1 MILHSIYRR
10 MFAANHSIGKN
21 AVYSRRIFNYCAFM
35 VIFIIECNILQPVVS
50 EINHNDFLT
59 QLKIPQ
65 CRKDCL
71 DKVSS
76 TKTNQ
81 KYFVV
86 AVSSSVRLASS
97 QIHFAQIKL
106 ERHFRTNKGNNNNYD
121 EIYKCYFFFFFFLS
135 I

>member
-1 MILHSIYRR
+1 MILHRIYRR

-76 TKTNQ
+76 TKQIKIFAT
-81 KYFVV
+81 

-97 QIHFAQIKL
+97 Q
-106 ERHFRTNKGNNNNYD
+106 
-121 EIYKCYFFFFFFLS
+121 
-135 I
+135 

>member
-10 MFAANHSIGKN
+10 MFAATHSIGKH
-21 AVYSRRIFNYCAFM
+21 AAYSRRIFNYCAFM

-76 TKTNQ
+76 TKQTKP
-81 KYFVV
+81 KY
-86 AVSSSVRLASS
+86 SSLLV
-97 QIHFAQIKL
+97 F
-106 ERHFRTNKGNNNNYD
+106 T
-121 EIYKCYFFFFFFLS
+121 FFFLFGSLS
-135 I
+135 IVSITSPQIKKTQRDNCGRTKGTITITMKYI